1 MITDDKT
8 GDGNAQNDIDRETL
22 SSGNKLTGK

>member
-8 GDGNAQNDIDRETL
+8 GDGNVQNAIDRETL